1 MIIIQMMGGLGN
13 QMFQYALYC
22 QLKSMG
28 KEVKVDDEAGFKED
42 KQRNPALAPFGI
54 VYEKATP
61 EEIMKMRDSSP
72 ALTAKVR
79 RKLFGRHNHSY
90 FEESKLFMPKIFD
103 WDDIYLEGYWQS
115 EKYFPDAGEQ
125 LRTEFGIDRLTNCKA
140 AGHGLSAQIWQYLE
154 RIEGT
159 NSVSIHVRR
168 GDYLLPENQALFGNI
183 CTDCYYENAMK
194 AITDQYPDCTFYLFS
209 NDTDSGWT
217 DEWLKAHSNGINEI
231 VPIRL
236 PDEKDYEALALM
248 SRCKHNILANSSFS
262 WWASYLNDNP
272 GKTVIAPAKWLNGW
286 DCRDIYRADMLKM
299 GSDMS

>member
-22 QLKSMG
+22 QFKSMG
-28 KEVKVDDEAGFKED
+28 IDVKVDDEAGFKED

-54 VYEKATP
+54 VYEKADP
-61 EEIMKMRDSSP
+61 KEIIKMRDSSL
-72 ALTAKVR
+72 AFTARVR
-79 RKLFGRHNHSY
+79 RKIFGRHNHSY
-90 FEESKLFMPKIFD
+90 FEENKLFQSKIFD
-103 WDDIYLEGYWQS
+103 WDNIYLEGYWQS
-115 EKYFPDAGEQ
+115 EKYFPDVGER
-125 LRTEFGIDRLTNCKA
+125 LKAEFGLDRLRSCREK
-140 AGHGLSAQIWQYLE
+140 GYGLSAQAESCLT
-154 RIEGT
+154 RIEET
-159 NSVSIHVRR
+159 RSVSIHVRR

-194 AITDQYPDCTFYLFS
+194 AITDKYPDCTFYLFS
-209 NDTDSGWT
+209 NDTDSDWT
-217 DEWLKAHSNGINEI
+217 DGWLKAHANGINEI

-272 GKTVIAPAKWLNGW
+272 EKTVIAPEKWLNGW